1 MISCR
6 LGGLKLVDP
15 NLKDI
20 KGVRRVLL
28 RGIFWRILI
37 IETILLIWS
46 LGYRAL
52 TDHHSDPADLFWFAF
67 RIILLTVV
75 IILFIM
81 ITFRIFLN
89 KKIIFP
95 LETIVEANRR
105 LRNDDP
111 TASEITLPPDAPR
124 EIKEIVNSRA
134 AMLKNILEVSKE
146 RLNLVNFVR
155 ETFGRYLSKK
165 VVEEILES
173 PEGQKIGGRRETV
186 TILFSDL
193 RGFTVL
199 SETKDPKEMVQ
210 LLNQYLERM
219 SKVILNYDGMIDEF
233 IGDAILTI
241 FGVPDKRDDDPA
253 RAVACGL
260 AMQNALLELNTE
272 IEKEGYS
279 PLEMG
284 IGINTGTVIVG
295 NIGSEVRMK
304 YGIVGSAVNTASRIE
319 SNSTGGQILI
329 GEPTFQLVKDLVTA
343 SPPQTVMMKG
353 LKKPLVYY
361 PVIGIGSPYN
371 VAFKP
376 PTDSENNVEIRLP
389 FHCWKVEDK
398 KIETES
404 IYGETILL
412 NESFITAS
420 VTTPFAPMT
429 DIKLKFDFCVEAHCF
444 EEIYAKV
451 LSVEPGEKGEKNL
464 NRLRITSITQKD
476 RDLLN
481 KWIRDISS

>member
-1 MISCR
+1 MFQ
-6 LGGLKLVDP
+6 VDS
-15 NLKDI
+15 NHKDT
-20 KGVRRVLL
+20 KGVRKVLL

-37 IETILLIWS
+37 IETILLIGS
-46 LGYRAL
+46 LIYRDI
-52 TDHHSDPADLFWFAF
+52 TDPQSDPADLFWYAL

-75 IILFIM
+75 IILFIV

-105 LRNDDP
+105 LRDDDP
-111 TASEITLPPDAPR
+111 TASELELPADAPR
-124 EIKEIVNSRA
+124 EIKEIVYSRA
-134 AMLKNILEVSKE
+134 EMLKKILEISKE
-146 RLNLVNFVR
+146 RLNLVNFIR

-199 SETKDPKEMVQ
+199 SETKDPEEMVQ

-219 SKVILNYDGMIDEF
+219 SKVILKYDGMIDEF

-241 FGVPDKRDDDPA
+241 FGVPDKRNDDPA

-272 IEKEGYS
+272 IEKEGY
-279 PLEMG
+279 PLLEMG

-295 NIGSEVRMK
+295 NIGSEMRMK

-319 SNSTGGQILI
+319 SNTIGGQIFI
-329 GEPTFQLVKDLVTA
+329 GESTFKLVKDLVTA

-361 PVIGIGSPYN
+361 PVIEIGSPYN

-376 PTDSENNVEIRLP
+376 PTDSENNIEIRLP

-404 IYGETILL
+404 ITGETILL
-412 NESFITAS
+412 NENFITAY
-420 VTTPFAPMT
+420 VTPPFEPMT
-429 DIKLKFDFCVEAHCF
+429 DIKLIFDFCVEAHCF

-451 LSVEPGEKGEKNL
+451 LSVESCKEKEKSL
-464 NRLRITSITQKD
+464 NHLRITSITQKD

-481 KWIRDISS
+481 KWIQDISR

>member
-1 MISCR
+1 
-6 LGGLKLVDP
+6 
-15 NLKDI
+15 
-20 KGVRRVLL
+20 
-28 RGIFWRILI
+28 
-37 IETILLIWS
+37 
-46 LGYRAL
+46 
-52 TDHHSDPADLFWFAF
+52 
-67 RIILLTVV
+67 
-75 IILFIM
+75 
-81 ITFRIFLN
+81 
-89 KKIIFP
+89 
-95 LETIVEANRR
+95 
-105 LRNDDP
+105 
-111 TASEITLPPDAPR
+111 
-124 EIKEIVNSRA
+124 
-134 AMLKNILEVSKE
+134 
-146 RLNLVNFVR
+146 
-155 ETFGRYLSKK
+155 
-165 VVEEILES
+165 
-173 PEGQKIGGRRETV
+173 
-186 TILFSDL
+186 
-193 RGFTVL
+193 
-199 SETKDPKEMVQ
+199 
-210 LLNQYLERM
+210 M

-412 NESFITAS
+412 
-420 VTTPFAPMT
+420 
-429 DIKLKFDFCVEAHCF
+429 
-444 EEIYAKV
+444 
-451 LSVEPGEKGEKNL
+451 
-464 NRLRITSITQKD
+464 
-476 RDLLN
+476 
-481 KWIRDISS
+481 

>member
-1 MISCR
+1 M
-6 LGGLKLVDP
+6 LQVDS
-15 NLKDI
+15 NHKDT
-20 KGVRRVLL
+20 KGVRKVLL

-37 IETILLIWS
+37 IETILLIGS
-46 LGYRAL
+46 LIYRAI
-52 TDHHSDPADLFWFAF
+52 TDPHSDSADLFWFAL

-75 IILFIM
+75 IILFIV

-95 LETIVEANRR
+95 LEAIVEANRR
-105 LRNDDP
+105 LRDDDP
-111 TASEITLPPDAPR
+111 TASELELPADAPR
-124 EIKEIVNSRA
+124 EIKEIVYSRA
-134 AMLKNILEVSKE
+134 EMLKKILEVSKE
-146 RLNLVNFVR
+146 RLNLVNFIR

-199 SETKDPKEMVQ
+199 SETKDPEEMVQ

-219 SKVILNYDGMIDEF
+219 SKVILKYDGMIDEF

-241 FGVPDKRDDDPA
+241 FGVPDKRNDDSA

-272 IEKEGYS
+272 IEKEGY
-279 PLEMG
+279 PLLEMG

-295 NIGSEVRMK
+295 NIGSEMRMK
-304 YGIVGSAVNTASRIE
+304 YGIVGSSVNIASRIE
-319 SNSTGGQILI
+319 SNTIGGQILI
-329 GEPTFQLVKDLVTA
+329 GESTFKLVKDLVTA
-343 SPPQTVMMKG
+343 SPPQTAMMKG

-361 PVIGIGSPYN
+361 PVTKIGSPYN
-371 VAFKP
+371 VEFKP
-376 PTDSENNVEIRLP
+376 PTDSENNIEIRLP

-404 IYGETILL
+404 ITGETILL
-412 NESFITAS
+412 NENFITAS
-420 VTTPFAPMT
+420 VTPPFEPMT
-429 DIKLKFDFCVEAHCF
+429 DIKLIFDFCVEAHCF

-451 LSVEPGEKGEKNL
+451 LSVEPCKEKEKGL
-464 NRLRITSITQKD
+464 NHLRITSITKKD

-481 KWIRDISS
+481 KWIQDISS

>member
-1 MISCR
+1 MFQ
-6 LGGLKLVDP
+6 VDS
-15 NLKDI
+15 NHKGT
-20 KGVRRVLL
+20 KGVRKVLL

-37 IETILLIWS
+37 IETILLIGS
-46 LGYRAL
+46 LIYRAI
-52 TDHHSDPADLFWFAF
+52 TDPQSDPGDLFWYAL

-75 IILFIM
+75 IILFIVV
-81 ITFRIFLN
+81 TFRIFLN

-105 LRNDDP
+105 LRDDDP
-111 TASEITLPPDAPR
+111 TASELELPADAPR
-124 EIKEIVNSRA
+124 EIKEIVYSRA
-134 AMLKNILEVSKE
+134 EMLKKILEVSKE
-146 RLNLVNFVR
+146 RLNLVNFIK

-199 SETKDPKEMVQ
+199 SETKDPEEMVQ

-219 SKVILNYDGMIDEF
+219 SKVILKYDGMIDEF

-241 FGVPDKRDDDPA
+241 FGVPDKRNDDPA

-272 IEKEGYS
+272 IEKEGY
-279 PLEMG
+279 PLLEMG

-295 NIGSEVRMK
+295 NIGSEMRMK
-304 YGIVGSAVNTASRIE
+304 YGIVGSSVNTASRIE
-319 SNSTGGQILI
+319 SNTIGGQILI
-329 GEPTFQLVKDLVTA
+329 GESTFKLVKDLVTA

-361 PVIGIGSPYN
+361 PVTEIGSPYN
-371 VAFKP
+371 
-376 PTDSENNVEIRLP
+376 
-389 FHCWKVEDK
+389 
-398 KIETES
+398 
-404 IYGETILL
+404 
-412 NESFITAS
+412 
-420 VTTPFAPMT
+420 
-429 DIKLKFDFCVEAHCF
+429 
-444 EEIYAKV
+444 
-451 LSVEPGEKGEKNL
+451 
-464 NRLRITSITQKD
+464 
-476 RDLLN
+476 
-481 KWIRDISS
+481 

>member
-1 MISCR
+1 MFQ
-6 LGGLKLVDP
+6 VDS
-15 NLKDI
+15 NLKDT
-20 KGVRRVLL
+20 KGVRKVLL
-28 RGIFWRILI
+28 RGIFWRVLI

-46 LGYRAL
+46 LAYRAL
-52 TDHHSDPADLFWFAF
+52 TDPHSNPADLFWFAL
-67 RIILLTVV
+67 RIILLTVI

-89 KKIIFP
+89 KKIILP
-95 LETIVEANRR
+95 LETIVKANRR
-105 LRNDDP
+105 ISVDDP
-111 TASEITLPPDAPR
+111 TASEIELPADAPR
-124 EIKEIVNSRA
+124 EIKEIVHSRTE
-134 AMLKNILEVSKE
+134 MLKNILEVSRE
-146 RLNLVNFVR
+146 RLNLVNFIR
-155 ETFGRYLSKK
+155 ETFGRYLSKR

-210 LLNQYLERM
+210 LLNQFLERM
-219 SKVILNYDGMIDEF
+219 SKVILKYDGMIDEF

-272 IEKEGYS
+272 IEKEGYP

-295 NIGSEVRMK
+295 NIGSEMRMK

-319 SNSTGGQILI
+319 SNTTGGQVLI
-329 GEPTFQLVKDLVTA
+329 GESTYQLVKDLVTA
-343 SPPQTVMMKG
+343 PPPQTVMMKG

-371 VAFKP
+371 VEFRP
-376 PTDSENNVEIRLP
+376 PTDSENNIEIRLP

-404 IYGETILL
+404 ITGETLLL

-420 VTTPFAPMT
+420 VIPPFEPLT
-429 DIKLKFDFCVEAHCF
+429 DIKLKFDFCVDAHCF

-451 LSVEPGEKGEKNL
+451 LAVDPGEERQKGL

-476 RDLLN
+476 RDQLN
-481 KWIRDISS
+481 KWIQDISN